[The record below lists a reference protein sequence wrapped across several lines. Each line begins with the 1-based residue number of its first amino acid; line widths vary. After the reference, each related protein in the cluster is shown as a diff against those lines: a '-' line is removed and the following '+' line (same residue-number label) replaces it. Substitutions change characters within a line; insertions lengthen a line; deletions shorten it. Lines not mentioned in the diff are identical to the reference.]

1 MSYVIKCVRAVYAT
15 LMCVCALLIC
25 VNNGYNEC
33 TNPRVWRHCVRYS
46 APARE
51 GDSKNALISAGSSSD
66 VRVQQHALLY
76 CAVRACAPMQEEKRD
91 QIRAF
96 TQAATFSRLLPLCLS
111 NARLLPSSRAAVA
124 LLRRH
129 LRPSAVQAW
138 PLRNSGVAASQT
150 CKTSVVLSLTEIARL
165 LPL

>member
-124 LLRRH
+124 LLLRH
-129 LRPSAVQAW
+129 LRRRQCRRGRCAIPAW
-138 PLRNSGVAASQT
+138 PLRRPVKRQW
-150 CKTSVVLSLTEIARL
+150 C
-165 LPL
+165 